1 MNNKPTQ
8 DNRPS
13 NNLTLLDKENYI
25 LDGTLMVIDQLKG
38 EYKNAKLDVNSVKQ
52 TIFEYKRT
60 KVDRGIAYGVLEDK
74 MIQDK
79 EDEISEQEMA
89 KVSEFD
95 IKLAQDWEEEELS
108 EEDIAFQIMDMMFDA
123 GRRRIVGRIHILDTP
138 KGMIARENID
148 RGLKCYIS
156 SSGIEDV
163 VARDKSVPLTVD
175 FAFLHKFQSFKE
187 GWKLSFIGRGGE
199 YGF

>member
-1 MNNKPTQ
+1 MSDNKGAK
-8 DNRPS
+8 RPS
-13 NNLTLLDKENYI
+13 NNLTILDKENFI

-52 TIFEYKRT
+52 TILEYKRT
-60 KVDRGIAYGVLEDK
+60 KVDRGLAFGVLEDK

-79 EDEISEQEMA
+79 EDEISDKDLA
-89 KVSEFD
+89 NVNDFN
-95 IKLAQDWEEEELS
+95 IKLEQDWEEVELK
-108 EEDIAFQIMDMMFDA
+108 EEDIAFQIMDMMYDA
-123 GRRRIVGRIHILDTP
+123 SGRRIVGRIHILDTP
-138 KGMIARENID
+138 QGLVARQNIE
-148 RGLKCYIS
+148 RGQHCYIS

-163 VARDKSVPLTVD
+163 VARDKSIPLEVD